1 MNAAIMMNNGTH
13 DNFLPNELRIFIS
26 EGNDVIR

>member
-1 MNAAIMMNNGTH
+1 MNAAITMSNSVN